1 MSASLSLGYFFMLI
15 LSKIC
20 KLSRDSLQ
28 TTMRGLNMELETVI
42 SASSKETCRTEN
54 VKDKVFCNV
63 DSICMYGELRIIFVA
78 AAVVCYR
85 TLVALDQ

>member
-28 TTMRGLNMELETVI
+28 TTMRGLNMESETVI

-63 DSICMYGELRIIFVA
+63 DSICMYGADDYFCSSSCRVLQNTRGS
-78 AAVVCYR
+78 
-85 TLVALDQ
+85 

>member
-28 TTMRGLNMELETVI
+28 TTMRGLNMESETVI

-54 VKDKVFCNV
+54 MKDKSVLQCGQHLHVWRADDYFCSSSCRVLQNTRG
-63 DSICMYGELRIIFVA
+63 S
-78 AAVVCYR
+78 
-85 TLVALDQ
+85 

>member
-28 TTMRGLNMELETVI
+28 TTMRGLNMESETVI

-63 DSICMYGELRIIFVA
+63 QHLHVWRADDYFCSSSCRVLQNTRGS
-78 AAVVCYR
+78 
-85 TLVALDQ
+85 

>member
-28 TTMRGLNMELETVI
+28 TTMRGLNMESETVI
-42 SASSKETCRTEN
+42 SASSVLQCGQHLHVWRADDYFCSSSCRVLQNTRG
-54 VKDKVFCNV
+54 
-63 DSICMYGELRIIFVA
+63 S
-78 AAVVCYR
+78 
-85 TLVALDQ
+85 